1 MKIFDCFMYFDEDL
15 VLELRLNYLSKFV
28 DHFVIVESKF
38 NHKGEEREL
47 KFDLRNF
54 KEFQNKITY
63 INLDKNPQDIDKI
76 NKSDSEVEKTHKY
89 IFNSAK
95 RENFQRNQILM
106 GLNNAAADD
115 WVIVSDIDEIPN
127 LNNVNFKELKNKLLF
142 FKQDM
147 MYYKFNLKYDN
158 FIWVGSKAC
167 KKKNLISP
175 QWLRNIKDKNYPW
188 WRLDTYFSKL
198 KFRDIKFIEEGGWH
212 FSYIKTPNLI
222 EKKLRSYLHHH
233 EYDLSPIGIEGIKKM
248 IENKEAIYNL
258 KHDQRSLNKIGSGE
272 KLTKV
277 NLSNLPEYITLN
289 RKKFD
294 EWLDS

>member
-63 INLDKNPQDIDKI
+63 INLDKNPHDIDKI
-76 NKSDSEVEKTHKY
+76 NKSDSEVEKSHKY

-167 KKKNLISP
+167 KKKNLVSP

-212 FSYIKTPNLI
+212 FSYIKSPNLI

-294 EWLDS
+294 EWLDK

>member
-63 INLDKNPQDIDKI
+63 INLDKNPHDIDKI
-76 NKSDSEVEKTHKY
+76 NKSDSEVEKSHKY

-95 RENFQRNQILM
+95 RENFQRNQILI

-167 KKKNLISP
+167 KKKNLVSP

-294 EWLDS
+294 EWLDK

>member
-47 KFDLRNF
+47 KFDIRNF

-63 INLDKNPQDIDKI
+63 INLDKNPHDIDKI
-76 NKSDSEVEKTHKY
+76 NKNDSEIEKSHKY

-95 RENFQRNQILM
+95 RENFQRNQILI

-167 KKKNLISP
+167 KKKNLVSP

-212 FSYIKTPNLI
+212 FSYIKSPNLI

-294 EWLDS
+294 EWLDK

>member
-38 NHKGEEREL
+38 NHKGEERKL

-54 KEFQNKITY
+54 KKFESKITY
-63 INLDKNPQDIDKI
+63 ISLDKNPQGIYKI
-76 NKSDSEVEKTHKY
+76 NKNDSEVEKSHKY
-89 IFNSAK
+89 ILNSAK
-95 RENFQRNQILM
+95 RENFQRNQILI
-106 GLNNAAADD
+106 GLDNAVADD
-115 WVIVSDIDEIPN
+115 WIIVSDIDEIPN

-188 WRLDTYFSKL
+188 WRLDTYFSEL

-233 EYDLSPIGIEGIKKM
+233 EYDLNPIGIEGIKKM
-248 IENKEAIYNL
+248 IENKTAIYNL
-258 KHDQRSLNKIGSGE
+258 KHDQRSLKKIGNGE
-272 KLTKV
+272 KLTKI

-289 RKKFD
+289 KKKFD
-294 EWLDS
+294 EWLDN

>member
-76 NKSDSEVEKTHKY
+76 NKSDSEAEKTHKY

-167 KKKNLISP
+167 KKKNLVSP

-188 WRLDTYFSKL
+188 WRLDTYFSEL

-222 EKKLRSYLHHH
+222 EKKLRSYLHHQ
-233 EYDLSPIGIEGIKKM
+233 EYDLNPIGIEGIKKM

-258 KHDQRSLNKIGSGE
+258 KHDQRSLNKIGNGE
-272 KLTKV
+272 KLTKI

-289 RKKFD
+289 KKKFD
-294 EWLDS
+294 EWLDN

>member
-63 INLDKNPQDIDKI
+63 INLDKNPHDIDKI
-76 NKSDSEVEKTHKY
+76 NKSDSEVEKSHKY

-95 RENFQRNQILM
+95 RENFQRNQILI

-167 KKKNLISP
+167 KKKNLVSP

-212 FSYIKTPNLI
+212 FSYIKSPNLI

-294 EWLDS
+294 EWLDK

>member
-63 INLDKNPQDIDKI
+63 INLDKNPHDIDKI
-76 NKSDSEVEKTHKY
+76 NKNDSEIEKSHKY

-167 KKKNLISP
+167 KKKNLVSP

-212 FSYIKTPNLI
+212 FSYIKSPNLI

-294 EWLDS
+294 EWLDK

>member
-54 KEFQNKITY
+54 KEFESKITY
-63 INLDKNPQDIDKI
+63 ISLDKNPQGIDKI
-76 NKSDSEVEKTHKY
+76 NKSDSELEKSHKY
-89 IFNSAK
+89 ILNSAK
-95 RENFQRNQILM
+95 RENFQRNQILI

-115 WVIVSDIDEIPN
+115 WIIVSDVDEIPN

-167 KKKNLISP
+167 KKKNLVSP

-188 WRLDTYFSKL
+188 WRLDTYFSEL

-233 EYDLSPIGIEGIKKM
+233 EYDLRPIGIEGIKKM

-258 KHDQRSLNKIGSGE
+258 KHDQRSLNKIGNGE
-272 KLTKV
+272 KLTKI

-289 RKKFD
+289 KKKFD
-294 EWLDS
+294 EWLDN

>member
-76 NKSDSEVEKTHKY
+76 NKSDSEAEKTHKY

-167 KKKNLISP
+167 KKKNLVSP

-188 WRLDTYFSKL
+188 WRLDTYFSEL

-233 EYDLSPIGIEGIKKM
+233 EYDLRPIGIEGIKKM

-258 KHDQRSLNKIGSGE
+258 KHDQRSLNKIGNGE
-272 KLTKV
+272 KLTKI

-289 RKKFD
+289 KKKFD
-294 EWLDS
+294 EWLDK